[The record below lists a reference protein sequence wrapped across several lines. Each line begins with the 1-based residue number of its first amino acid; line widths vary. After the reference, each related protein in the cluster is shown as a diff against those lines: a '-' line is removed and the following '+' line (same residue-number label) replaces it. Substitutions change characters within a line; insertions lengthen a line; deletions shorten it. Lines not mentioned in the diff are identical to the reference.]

1 MFLVFKTSDE
11 AWGLR
16 FGVDV
21 FYKIVETVW

>member
-1 MFLVFKTSDE
+1 MFLAFKTSDE

-21 FYKIVETVW
+21 FYKIVETVC